1 MSRHTPP
8 KLPGLS
14 SCSCLTTGLLDCDG
28 PVIFLSC
35 GVPDLC
41 FDGVGVADLYVF
53 GDIVDAQGGP
63 VVGEGAVTLEE
74 VLDDAGLADRGVPKD
89 DDCVDG

>member
-1 MSRHTPP
+1 M
-8 KLPGLS
+8 
-14 SCSCLTTGLLDCDG
+14 
-28 PVIFLSC
+28 
-35 GVPDLC
+35 
-41 FDGVGVADLYVF
+41 GVADLYVF
-53 GDIVDAQGGP
+53 GDIVNAQGGP